1 MGGFSKDNS
10 YGDLIY
16 TNEDTNIE
24 KERQYFWEAFPAM
37 SLVRGGDHVVAASCL
52 YAGMTELFER
62 ILPPLGV
69 ETTFVAPEDTSG
81 FERAVRD
88 DTGTHLPALTNQMSA
103 EEGRGWGGGQEVD
116 LGGVARTERADG
128 WARA

>member
-37 SLVRGGDHVVAASCL
+37 SLVRGGVLAFS
-52 YAGMTELFER
+52 
-62 ILPPLGV
+62 LGRRV
-69 ETTFVAPEDTSG
+69 D
-81 FERAVRD
+81 
-88 DTGTHLPALTNQMSA
+88 
-103 EEGRGWGGGQEVD
+103 GR
-116 LGGVARTERADG
+116 
-128 WARA
+128 